1 MYIDTITS
9 RCKIFGLVPGG
20 AKVLEIGCA
29 DGRLANILTLKKKC
43 RVYCVEKDKAMACIA
58 RGKCEQIHNID
69 IERTALPFDE
79 GFFDCIIM
87 GNVLEHMV
95 DPVKLLKELKKYLRD
110 DGFLIYSVPN
120 IVNWH
125 SRLTI
130 FSGKF
135 EYANSGV
142 FDKTHL
148 HFYNLNSAR
157 KLAMDAGYSIVWLDV
172 TPSIY
177 FCKERLN
184 FLWYRMA
191 VMWKNLFA
199 DEFVIKAKKSVFMST
214 SDYNSTSAPGLSAL

>member
-1 MYIDTITS
+1 MLFDNITS
-9 RCKIFGLVPGG
+9 RCRIYQQIPCNST
-20 AKVLEIGCA
+20 VLEIGCA
-29 DGRLANILTLKKKC
+29 DGRLANMLTIRKKC
-43 RVYCVEKDKAMACIA
+43 RMHCVEKDIAMASIA
-58 RGKCEQIHNID
+58 RNKCEKIHNID
-69 IERTALPFDE
+69 IEKTSLPYNE
-79 GFFDCIIM
+79 GFFDYIIM

-95 DPVKLLKELKKYLRD
+95 DPARILEGLKRYLND

-135 EYANSGV
+135 EYQENGV

-157 KLAMDAGYSIVWLDV
+157 RLAADAGYSIVWLDV

-177 FCKERLN
+177 LCKDRLN

-191 VMWKNLFA
+191 VLWKNMFA
-199 DEFVIKAKKSVFMST
+199 DEFVIKAKRR
-214 SDYNSTSAPGLSAL
+214 